1 METNDNAANN
11 DMNVQQPQGDN
22 QQPAAQPTP
31 QPAAP
36 ANDDKGAAPQQGTML
51 GGQQQQQP
59 AATGAPE
66 AYDFKASIPEGVEMD
81 EQITKEFSDLS
92 RSMNLTNEQ
101 ANQMAAYGIKYAQQ
115 VADAVRGQYNE
126 QVTKWGEAAK
136 AEMGANFNAVMSKA
150 GAGIE
155 AVEKVVPGIRQAL
168 NETGAGNRIEVIRA
182 FEMLGGLVQA
192 DPGKLVNVTGTGASK
207 EDETWYPNSNM
218 K

>member
-11 DMNVQQPQGDN
+11 DMNAQQPQGDN
-22 QQPAAQPTP
+22 QQPTAQQTP

-36 ANDDKGAAPQQGTML
+36 ANDDKGAATQGTML
-51 GGQQQQQP
+51 GGQPQQQP
-59 AATGAPE
+59 APTGAPE
-66 AYDFKASIPEGVEMD
+66 AYDFKATIPEGVDLD
-81 EQITKEFSDLS
+81 ETITKEFSEIA
-92 RSMNLTNEQ
+92 RGMNLTNEQ

-115 VADAVRGQYNE
+115 AVEAVRNEYNAK
-126 QVTKWGEAAK
+126 VTQWGEAAK
-136 AEMGANFNAVMSKA
+136 AEMGANFDSVMTKA

-155 AVEKVVPGIRQAL
+155 AVEKMVPGIRQAL

-192 DPGKLVNVTGTGASK
+192 DPGKLVNVTGTGANK